1 MPAKEVPDGITDQKT
16 GANWQA
22 VGWHCQSSPRAKASG
37 RQKSDDCAPA
47 ARCWKN
53 EVDCQGAA
61 TRCGADVEDRDAHP
75 QTGWRRLRGSNEE
88 VMRQVGDSAGGFS
101 FVLAGL
107 KAWLEHNVRLN
118 LVPDR
123 HPKGI
128 DQ

>member
-1 MPAKEVPDGITDQKT
+1 
-16 GANWQA
+16 
-22 VGWHCQSSPRAKASG
+22 
-37 RQKSDDCAPA
+37 
-47 ARCWKN
+47 
-53 EVDCQGAA
+53 
-61 TRCGADVEDRDAHP
+61 
-75 QTGWRRLRGSNEE
+75 
-88 VMRQVGDSAGGFS
+88 MRQVGDSAGGFS